1 MEATA
6 TQPQPQAKEA
16 DKVAIKRLWRVFW
29 ILLIVTLFE
38 VAWAYTNVSTV
49 PKVGLFV
56 ILTLVKAFYIV
67 GEFMHL
73 KHEVKQMGWTIVLP
87 MLFITWLLLVLLV
100 EGGSMFKAV
109 FGG

>member
-6 TQPQPQAKEA
+6 TQPQPQVKEA
-16 DKVAIKRLWRVFW
+16 DKTATKKLWRVFW

-38 VAWAYTNVSTV
+38 VAWAYVNISTI
-49 PKVGLFV
+49 PKVSLFV

-73 KHEVKQMGWTIVLP
+73 KHEVKQMGWTIILP
-87 MLFITWLLLVLLV
+87 MLFVAWLLVVLLV
-100 EGGSMFKAV
+100 EGGSIFKVV

>member
-6 TQPQPQAKEA
+6 RQPQVKEA
-16 DKVAIKRLWRVFW
+16 DKTAIKRLWRVFW

-73 KHEVKQMGWTIVLP
+73 KHEVKQLGWTIVLP
-87 MLFITWLLLVLLV
+87 MLFIAWLLVALLV
-100 EGGSMFKAV
+100 EGDSIFKVV